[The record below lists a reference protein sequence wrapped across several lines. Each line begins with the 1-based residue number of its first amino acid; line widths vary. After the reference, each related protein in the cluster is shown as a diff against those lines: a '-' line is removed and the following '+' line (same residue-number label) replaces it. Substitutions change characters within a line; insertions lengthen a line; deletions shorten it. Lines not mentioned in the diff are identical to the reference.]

1 MTVVTCDMCGKEMPG
16 AVRGESP
23 GKGVDY
29 IAYMDRD
36 ICADCH
42 DELVFTVTKITRQRD
57 PFVLSENQEI
67 VRQVIEQ
74 MCESSS
80 A

>member
-1 MTVVTCDMCGKEMPG
+1 MTIVTCDMCAKQMPD
-16 AVRGESP
+16 AVRGDSP

-29 IAYMDRD
+29 ITHMNAD
-36 ICADCH
+36 ICIDCF

-67 VRQVIEQ
+67 VRQVIDQ
-74 MCESSS
+74 MCEKT
-80 A
+80 AG

>member
-1 MTVVTCDMCGKEMPG
+1 MTVVTCDVCGKEMPG
-16 AVRGESP
+16 AVRGDSP

-29 IAYMDRD
+29 ITYMGRD
-36 ICADCH
+36 ICVDCY
-42 DELVFTVTKITRQRD
+42 DEIVFTVAKITRRRD

-74 MCESSS
+74 MCEKS
-80 A
+80 AG